1 MLFSSQFS
9 LIMDQSHSALTLA
22 NTHITTHVPNLLI
35 ILAPPPIT
43 PVVTQSTPVPIIR
56 AEYCASADPVD
67 LAIVKEILKIFDG
80 NFEVKDSEDKIIF
93 RVKGDLVTLHCRRV
107 LYDAAGNPIVTIRRK
122 VWFPL

>member
-56 AEYCASADPVD
+56 AEYCAFADPVD

-80 NFEVKDSEDKIIF
+80 NFEVKGSEDKIIF
-93 RVKGDLVTLHCRRV
+93 RVKGDLVI
-107 LYDAAGNPIVTIRRK
+107 NPSLSSCSI
-122 VWFPL
+122 